1 MPSDYYVLT
10 MVLGGAAGYYIRYR
24 LSRDGADRKED
35 RDKLN
40 AVADNIEKVEDLA
53 YQYYS
58 LPFDAD
64 EAKKLSLQINRL
76 MKKIGNDVYQLSVIF
91 EDAHITK
98 LQLAFKQIVTLN
110 DYESSSRMPRGSGDP
125 LFCEISDASRKLIG
139 GLELAFRRKYRN
151 HNNKNITGLSQ
162 K

>member
-10 MVLGGAAGYYIRYR
+10 SALAGAAGYYIRYR
-24 LSRDGADRKED
+24 LSRDSADRKED
-35 RDKLN
+35 RDKLD
-40 AVADNIEKVEDLA
+40 AVTDDIEKVEDLA

-58 LPFDAD
+58 HCFDAD

-76 MKKIGNDVYQLSVIF
+76 MKKIGNDVYQLSVLF
-91 EDAHITK
+91 EDVHITK

-110 DYESSSRMPRGSGDP
+110 DYESSSRMPRVSNDP
-125 LFCEISDASRKLIG
+125 LFCEISDASRKLVG

-151 HNNKNITGLSQ
+151 HNNKSITRLPQ